1 MRLEYHEPLRL
12 RIGQWFDYESVDIAE
27 DRRICPDAE
36 GEGERGDDGE
46 SRRLRQ
52 HPKPVANILQQRFD
66 EGHAARIAMFL
77 FELFHSAE
85 FQTREALC
93 FLRRQAGVDEL
104 RNLLRE
110 VKAQFVVEFGLHL
123 FPAEEGTQSQ
133 QHVVQHGPLL
143 RGFQDLRNSGGK
155 RWRPN
160 STTNCAFTSRNRLRS
175 SST

>member
-1 MRLEYHEPLRL
+1 MELTSTGRSVLVSGRCVSRRPKIAALPAPACPSPLDAREGTTAGKIETQPSPDGGLLERGVLLLEIEERRRGREALPRPSLFCVMRLEYHEPLRL

-77 FELFHSAE
+77 FSF
-85 FQTREALC
+85 
-93 FLRRQAGVDEL
+93 
-104 RNLLRE
+104 
-110 VKAQFVVEFGLHL
+110 
-123 FPAEEGTQSQ
+123 
-133 QHVVQHGPLL
+133 
-143 RGFQDLRNSGGK
+143 
-155 RWRPN
+155 
-160 STTNCAFTSRNRLRS
+160 
-175 SST
+175 